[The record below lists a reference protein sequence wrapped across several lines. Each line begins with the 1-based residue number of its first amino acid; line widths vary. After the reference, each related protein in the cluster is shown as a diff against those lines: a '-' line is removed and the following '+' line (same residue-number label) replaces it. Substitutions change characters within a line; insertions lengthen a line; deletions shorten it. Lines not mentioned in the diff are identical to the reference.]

1 METYH
6 DDRDGAM
13 VVTAYA
19 VEELAEVTPEDAEK
33 LFDSSGTTPFRLKCP
48 SGRMLTLKVNSPEQL
63 WKEVFRQAPL
73 EDAIRNGIISP
84 HPTDP
89 NQFISNIFKGRR
101 RH

>member
-1 METYH
+1 METHH
-6 DDRDGAM
+6 DDRDGTM

-33 LFDSSGTTPFRLKCP
+33 LFDSSGAKPFRLKCP
-48 SGRMLTLKVNSPEQL
+48 SGRVLTLKVNSPEQL
-63 WKEVFRQAPL
+63 WKEVFRQAPF
-73 EDAIRNGIISP
+73 EEAIRNGIISP

-89 NQFISNIFKGRR
+89 NKFISNIFERRR